1 MTHINYIHCNK
12 TLHQMTEFQEMQN
25 LISVLLV
32 KYPFTTGVAK
42 VHGSTE
48 QDGFDPQ
55 SQHPLSTKAVAR
67 CHISGKKFIQSLF
80 RLPILVSDQ
89 NFELKKNC
97 TRFLNNKRTEEVL
110 QPWVFIDYHA

>member
-12 TLHQMTEFQEMQN
+12 TLHQMTEFQEMQD

-55 SQHPLSTKAVAR
+55 SQHPLSKRQWQGV
-67 CHISGKKFIQSLF
+67 ISLEKNLYSLCF
-80 RLPILVSDQ
+80 VCQFLSL
-89 NFELKKNC
+89 
-97 TRFLNNKRTEEVL
+97 TRTLN
-110 QPWVFIDYHA
+110 